1 VSGNKKVVDVLM
13 EDDTYIVRRETS
25 DEEVL
30 RDVVFDEKVK
40 KIAKATGYPE
50 AVVRRAL
57 ADRGYLTRKPK
68 IVFGKSWKIAIID
81 VGIYISILLLILS
94 IIYYLY

>member
-1 VSGNKKVVDVLM
+1 VSGDRKVLDVLM
-13 EDDTYIVRRETS
+13 EDDTYIVRREMS
-25 DEEVL
+25 DEDVL
-30 RDVVFDEKVK
+30 GDVDEKVK
-40 KIAKATGYPE
+40 RIAKATGYPE

-57 ADRGYLTRKPK
+57 AGYLTKKPK
-68 IVFGKSWKIAIID
+68 FEKSWKIAIID